1 MNLWMFTNR
10 FPEYPQSANST
21 IRHHGDPNMAKGTT
35 TQQILDTILVVPISC
50 QLYRNKSK

>member
-1 MNLWMFTNR
+1 MFTNR